1 MMKNGKPRHFEHAPW
16 NKRETRVLQSLNTP
30 ESVQA
35 FLDRMPYNTE
45 LTCRSPRRVIRDK
58 KANCMEGAI
67 FAAACLELHEYNPS
81 MVYFFAVRDDGH
93 AITLYKRNGK
103 YGSVAKSNFTGLR
116 YRSSIYRSVREVVI
130 SYFEHHFN
138 LKKELTM
145 REYTQPL
152 YLRESLFPDWKTRE
166 EDLFDISDHF
176 DRLRTYSI
184 ITPSDTK
191 FLRLVDNQLY
201 KAGLL
206 GADRKGL
213 YQI

>member
-1 MMKNGKPRHFEHAPW
+1 MRKNDNQGYSEYAQW
-16 NKRETRVLQSLNTP
+16 NKKETEILQSLDTP

-35 FLDRMPYNTE
+35 FLDRIPYNTE
-45 LTCRSPRRVIRDK
+45 ITCRSPRRVLRDM
-58 KANCMEGAI
+58 KANCMEGAL
-67 FAAACLELHEYNPS
+67 FAAACLELHGFEPS
-81 MVYFFAVRDDGH
+81 VVYFYAVRDDGH
-93 AITLYKRNGK
+93 AITLYRRNGK

-116 YRSSIYRSVREVVI
+116 YRSSIYRSVREVVV

-145 REYTQPL
+145 RKFTQPL
-152 YLRESLFPDWKTRE
+152 YLTENIFPGWQIRED
-166 EDLFDISDHF
+166 DLYDISDYF
-176 DRLRTYSI
+176 DVLRTYTI
-184 ITPSDTK
+184 VTPYEEQS
-191 FLRLVDNQLY
+191 LRPVDDMLY